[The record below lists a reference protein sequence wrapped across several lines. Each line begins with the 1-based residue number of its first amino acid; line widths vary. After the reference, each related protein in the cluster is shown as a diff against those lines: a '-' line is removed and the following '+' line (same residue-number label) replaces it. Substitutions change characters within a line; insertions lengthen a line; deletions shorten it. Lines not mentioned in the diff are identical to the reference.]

1 MWGHRGFFGDVMQDD
16 TPVEAACEAFGGS
29 VLARALGEAGARRFL
44 ETYLLW
50 AIRVFLETLLF
61 WAIAVFLETLLG
73 LSIAVFVET

>member
-1 MWGHRGFFGDVMQDD
+1 MQDD

-50 AIRVFLETLLF
+50 AISVSLETLLV
-61 WAIAVFLETLLG
+61 WSIAVFLET
-73 LSIAVFVET
+73 